1 MNEPVLAI
9 LHWDA
14 DQGSALERYER
25 AVTAW
30 REKFGD
36 QSSGPLH
43 AIAGGSERGGL
54 VVVNV
59 FRTNEDHLAFGR
71 NMGDPLAAVDLPT
84 PDVEHVSVRRLGWP
98 ESVDGEEGAVSA
110 ALGE

>member
-1 MNEPVLAI
+1 MSKPVMAI
-9 LHWDA
+9 LHWEA
-14 DQGSALERYER
+14 DPGTALERYEQ

-30 REKFGD
+30 REKFGGPT
-36 QSSGPLH
+36 SGPLH
-43 AIAGGSERGGL
+43 AIAGRSERGGL

-71 NMGDPLAAVDLPT
+71 NMGDPLTAVGLPT

-110 ALGE
+110 ARGE